1 MARRKAAGGT
11 PARFGEAAAGS
22 FQARTAAILRALRAS
37 SPDAPYPHVVALFQ
51 DPDHVVVERD
61 GRLTRYDYS
70 LSADGA
76 ASLAGPVLVEETFRT
91 VETAAEAAADA
102 GSLIEA
108 AGPRPGRW
116 KVRAIR
122 SGLSANGNFYPAA
135 ALREAVERFSG
146 ARVLARSDEDHVA
159 GRDTSVGALIGRLVE
174 PRFAEAAEGGE
185 ILATMELI
193 EPEGSIAV
201 KLREAHGRGM
211 SDLMGLSI
219 VASGRHRVARLPG
232 GRTVRL
238 VEAIKRVDSVDLI
251 VHPSAG
257 GALLELIEAARG
269 AGGTVDDGE
278 DAMRE
283 RMKRLIEARLG
294 KARLTEAVPGNDEAL
309 EALYR
314 EAVAGDAGTADAGSA
329 PGESGPGAGSGDTPA
344 GLSAADVDARIAD
357 ASRLAEARASARAA
371 VAAASLA
378 EAAPDDLGTEA
389 VTAAIEA
396 ERAYLASAAPGGQVT
411 GLGGPARITESRDG
425 KVRKMWDALLDP
437 TDTSCVSLREAYAE
451 TTGDRRVTGQVRD
464 CDAASLREAVGSG
477 TLAEILGDSIA
488 RRMIAD
494 YRETGIHD
502 AWARFC
508 HATTVTDFRTQ
519 RRLRWGGYG
528 DLPEVA
534 ERAPYEQLA
543 TPGDAEESYAASK
556 RGGTESV
563 TLEAIRND
571 DLAQLQRL
579 PAKLGRAAKRTLSAF
594 AASFL
599 TANAALA
606 DGKALF
612 HADHGN
618 LGSTALGKA
627 SLAAARLAMVKQAE
641 PGSGK
646 ALGIGPR
653 VLIVP
658 FALEET
664 AVDLFRRTTENDRTF
679 VQSLA
684 LDIVALPELADDSD
698 WYLAA
703 DPLDIP
709 TIEIGFLDGR
719 REPELFVQ
727 DSPTQGS
734 LFTHDQITWKVR
746 HVYGGTVLDHRGL
759 YKAAVT

>member
-1 MARRKAAGGT
+1 MARRKRKGQ
-11 PARFGEAAAGS
+11 RLSEAAAGS

-61 GRLTRYDYS
+61 GKLTRYGYALASDGTAA
-70 LSADGA
+70 LS
-76 ASLAGPVLVEETFRT
+76 GPVLVEETFRT

-135 ALREAVERFSG
+135 ALREAVELFSG
-146 ARVLARSDEDHVA
+146 ARVLARSDQDHVA

-174 PRFAEAAEGGE
+174 PRFAEAAEGGD

-211 SDLMGLSI
+211 ADLMGLSI

-238 VEAIKRVDSVDLI
+238 VEAIERVDSVDLI

-257 GALLELIEAARG
+257 GALLELLEAARG
-269 AGGTVDDGE
+269 AAGTVDDVE
-278 DAMRE
+278 DAMCE

-294 KARLTEAVPGNDEAL
+294 KARIEAIDGTDDAAL
-309 EALYR
+309 EALYW
-314 EAVAGDAGTADAGSA
+314 EAVAAEPVPGTGSGTDRAPADAS
-329 PGESGPGAGSGDTPA
+329 PA
-344 GLSAADVDARIAD
+344 GLTAGDVEARIA
-357 ASRLAEARASARAA
+357 AATRLT
-371 VAAASLA
+371 
-378 EAAPDDLGTEA
+378 EAALDNLGTEA

-396 ERAYLASAAPGGQVT
+396 ERAYLASAVPGGQVT
-411 GLGGPARITESRDG
+411 GLGGPARITESRDE
-425 KVRKMWDALLDP
+425 KVRKMWDVLLDP
-437 TDTSCVSLREAYAE
+437 TGTSCVSLREAYAE

-494 YRETGIHD
+494 YRETGIPD

-508 HATTVTDFRTQ
+508 HAATVTDFRTQ

-543 TPGDAEESYAASK
+543 TLGDAEESYAASK

-579 PAKLGRAAKRTLSAF
+579 PAKLGLPAKRTLSAF

-606 DGKALF
+606 DGKASF
-612 HADHGN
+612 HLRPVSAGYQKYPAPISVPNDNNPLIKRNFFHSVQAARIHSQDLRKQSVTGVGCLAVTSCQPCRPQLLHLR
-618 LGSTALGKA
+618 LGVASSPQPSPGRVSAPWLSRSRPARDRTARSGRTAA
-627 SLAAARLAMVKQAE
+627 SCATRRGPSASHPRPSIRPVRTSAAAAATAARTAPARPS
-641 PGSGK
+641 PGC
-646 ALGIGPR
+646 AAPPR
-653 VLIVP
+653 P
-658 FALEET
+658 
-664 AVDLFRRTTENDRTF
+664 
-679 VQSLA
+679 
-684 LDIVALPELADDSD
+684 
-698 WYLAA
+698 AA
-703 DPLDIP
+703 
-709 TIEIGFLDGR
+709 R
-719 REPELFVQ
+719 
-727 DSPTQGS
+727 
-734 LFTHDQITWKVR
+734 
-746 HVYGGTVLDHRGL
+746 
-759 YKAAVT
+759 